1 LKIVMAVVAAG
12 LCACV
17 PYPQDAPPPD
27 TASSSVAT
35 GPGKPLGEGAVK
47 KDSVHFTVH
56 AYGADKAAELS
67 DHAETIFQVISTD
80 MGLYPFMPVR
90 PYGFVVYANRD
101 EYRNKTDQP
110 AWSPAFIYD
119 NVIYSYAGPQLE
131 EILAHYETHLMFEES
146 MGNMNSDWTWLEEG
160 LAVYEQAKAASVT
173 AAPKDLFSSFRNTL
187 RMAPLTTDA
196 MIHNLPASEKD
207 LKLNIWYAQAES
219 VVEFM
224 IARGGVS
231 GMGQLLQGLKGGK
244 SIDDAV
250 NSAYPGNWANLAAVY
265 TAWQLSLQ

>member
-1 LKIVMAVVAAG
+1 MAVVVAG

-27 TASSSVAT
+27 SASSSVAT
-35 GPGKPLGEGAVK
+35 EPGKPLGEGAVQ

-67 DHAETIFQVISTD
+67 ARAEAIYQVITTD
-80 MGLYPFMPVR
+80 MGVYPFMPSR

-110 AWSPAFIYD
+110 AWSLGFIYD
-119 NVIYSYAGPQLE
+119 NVIYTYAGAHLDE
-131 EILAHYETHLMFEES
+131 TLAHDQTHLIFDEF
-146 MGNMNSDWTWLEEG
+146 MGNTNPDWTWLEEG

-173 AAPKDLFSSFRNTL
+173 AAPKDLFSTFRNTL

-196 MIHNLPASEKD
+196 MIHTLPASEKD
-207 LKLNIWYAQAES
+207 LKLNIWFAQAES
-219 VVEFM
+219 LVEFM
-224 IARGGVS
+224 VARGGVS
-231 GMGQLLQGLKGGK
+231 GLGQLLQGLKGGK

-250 NSAYPGNWANLAAVY
+250 NSAYPGNWANLAAIY